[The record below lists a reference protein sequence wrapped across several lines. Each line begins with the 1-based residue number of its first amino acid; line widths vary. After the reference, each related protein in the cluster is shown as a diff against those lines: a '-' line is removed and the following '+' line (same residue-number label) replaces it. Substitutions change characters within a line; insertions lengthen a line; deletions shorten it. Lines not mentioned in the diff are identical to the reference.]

1 MKLTRM
7 QLFWIVATIEVVMA
21 VWLRISPAIT
31 DAKQDAWLSILIGG
45 LMGLAMTFFVV
56 HLSMLHPNESLAE
69 FSQKLLGKWLGRL
82 VILPYLTA
90 WFILAGD
97 VMRTFADFIHLIL
110 LDSTPVWV
118 IMLLMLALMLYM
130 TLNGGLSGIGRFCEI
145 AGPVTL
151 AALVVSFLLNLGNIE
166 WHYMKPFYA
175 DSGWQAILKASYPPA
190 SFFGESFM
198 LLVIVSYLDKPRK
211 AMPASLLSVAITL
224 LFVIAAAITCLLVFG
239 PNVAAKMR
247 FPYFMLVR
255 TIDIFNFIQNLDIFV
270 IFIWVFGVF
279 AKLSFYL
286 FLTSSEMARSAR
298 IHNWRKLIWFTAPMI
313 LVIAAVIPNEDSIEP
328 LQKLWRLIVIP
339 ICAIGIPLILW
350 IVTLVRKTPTHA

>member
-1 MKLTRM
+1 MKLTRI
-7 QLFWIVATIEVVMA
+7 QLFWIVATIEIVMA

-31 DAKQDAWLSILIGG
+31 TARQDAWLSMLAGG
-45 LMGLAMTFFVV
+45 LMGFAITFLVV

-69 FSQKLLGKWLGRL
+69 FSQKLLGRWLGKL
-82 VILPYLTA
+82 AILPYLTA

-97 VMRTFADFIHLIL
+97 VLRTFADFVHLIL
-110 LDSTPVWV
+110 LDSTPVWI
-118 IMLLMLALMLYM
+118 IMLLMVTLMIYM

-145 AGPVTL
+145 AGPITV
-151 AALVVSFLLNLGNIE
+151 AALIVSFLLNLFNIE
-166 WHYMKPFYA
+166 WHYIKPFYA
-175 DSGWQAILKASYPPA
+175 DSGWRAIAEASYPPA

-211 AMPASLLSVAITL
+211 AMSASLLGVAASVI
-224 LFVIAAAITCLLVFG
+224 FVFASTVMVLLVFG
-239 PNVAAKMR
+239 PNVAAKLR

-279 AKLSFYL
+279 AKMSFYL

-298 IHNWRKLIWFTAPMI
+298 IANWRKLVWFSAPLI
-313 LVIAAVIPNEDSIEP
+313 FVIATVIPNENTIEL

-339 ICAIGIPLILW
+339 VCAIGIPLILW
-350 IVTLVRKTPTHA
+350 IVTLVRKEPTNA